1 MLGQINTT
9 IRVFIIEIIN
19 LDYPER
25 VSIRRVFANDYT
37 AFGKAINEYYANKNL
52 KIDFIGYFEVE
63 EKTILDTYNA
73 IINSTIKENLIHET
87 VINETMNFLFLFY
100 KRCNLLNILNL
111 HAPDGRF
118 LWSDK

>member
-52 KIDFIGYFEVE
+52 KIDFIGCFEVE

-73 IINSTIKENLIHET
+73 IINSTIKENLIPET

>member
-73 IINSTIKENLIHET
+73 IINSTIKENLIPET